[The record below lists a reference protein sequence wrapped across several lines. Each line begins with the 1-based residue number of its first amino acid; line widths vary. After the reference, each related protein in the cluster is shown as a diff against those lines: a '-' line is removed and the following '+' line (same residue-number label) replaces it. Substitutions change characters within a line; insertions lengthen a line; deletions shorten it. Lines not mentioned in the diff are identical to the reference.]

1 MRILFISND
10 LIGGNLAYLLKQ
22 EGHNV
27 KLFIEDS
34 GRYENFDNMIP
45 KTYNWRRELPWIGK
59 DGLIIFDDTG
69 YGEIQEELRKDG
81 YIVFGG
87 SKLGDKMEMDR
98 SYGQKIFKN
107 MDLKLFL

>member
-1 MRILFISND
+1 
-10 LIGGNLAYLLKQ
+10 
-22 EGHNV
+22 
-27 KLFIEDS
+27 
-34 GRYENFDNMIP
+34 MIP
-45 KTYNWRRELPWIGK
+45 KTYNWRRAPWIGK